1 MAINQGGFDS
11 YGDFLRQIQD
21 YSSQKEATTGRPMTR
36 QQMEGVTNA
45 WLNSKFTTDQ
55 ARRQQQF
62 QESMQM
68 MGLQNQKDQMAA
80 AQKSSMAQGLGGAAT
95 TGLGVYGLGKHFGW
109 WGKDKPPV
117 SPAGSAAP
125 GQPVT
130 PESTMYAAPE
140 GTATEAMQAAIPGGF
155 PIPEPGTSAEIAQ
168 MIGGPMASLPTDA
181 GAAAITAIQPAAET
195 TMASMI
201 APAATEALAPAAA
214 TLAAPAAEAGA
225 LGAEGLG
232 VLAPE
237 MIPALATTLGPV
249 GPLLAG
255 GTFAAGLVQRLI
267 DNDCIIVTCA
277 SGREDDIDIA
287 RRFRDAYMSDEAKR
301 GYYMIAEPVC
311 VAMAD
316 NPDLK
321 QEVDETFV
329 KPLVEFGKFVL
340 GLPAT
345 ITGEIVDKTLSFLAW
360 CEMVGKTVPSYRRCN
375 GEVV

>member
-117 SPAGSAAP
+117 SPTGSAAP

-168 MIGGPMASLPTDA
+168 MIGGPMASLPTDV
-181 GAAAITAIQPAAET
+181 GTAAMTAIQPAAET
-195 TMASMI
+195 TMASMV

-214 TLAAPAAEAGA
+214 TLAAPAAEGLGAGMAGA
-225 LGAEGLG
+225 LGAGLTNP
-232 VLAPE
+232 VTFL
-237 MIPALATTLGPV
+237 PAAATTLAS
-249 GPLLAG
+249 LL
-255 GTFAAGLVQRLI
+255 FK
-267 DNDCIIVTCA
+267 DDCIIVTCA

-301 GYYMIAEPVC
+301 GYYMNAEPVC